1 MNPFVRKNLLRL
13 FIAISVLEGIIILWR
28 DIPLAPATP
37 RIRSAPVAVASARL
51 DAPSTFNFDGTQTI
65 TEAGDM
71 EESGD
76 PYWWLNS
83 GGFLY
88 TDNGTARTVSGELPF
103 LSYWRILYAKTSS
116 VDTDRGYHPQ
126 NLFRL
131 VSRSDWQDLSMT
143 AYFRIDRDN
152 LSASPNRNATN
163 GLLLMTRYQDGDNLY
178 YAGIRVDGNA
188 IIKKKIGGTYFT
200 LAEKKIFAGT
210 YDHDKNPSLLPIH
223 EWVGLRSITK
233 NNPDGTVTVTLLM
246 DLKSDGEWKELASAT
261 DTGKELGGAP
271 HREAGHIGIR
281 TDFMDVSFR
290 DVGIATP

>member
-13 FIAISVLEGIIILWR
+13 FIAISILEAIIILWR
-28 DIPLAPATP
+28 DIPLTRVLPDDRNTSSHVEAAELHAPT
-37 RIRSAPVAVASARL
+37 
-51 DAPSTFNFDGTQTI
+51 TFNFDGTRAV
-65 TEAGDM
+65 TEAGEM

-76 PYWWLNS
+76 SYWWLNS
-83 GGFLY
+83 GAFLY
-88 TDNGTARTVSGELPF
+88 IDNGAARTVSGELPF
-103 LSYWRILYAKTSS
+103 LSYWRILYAKTSG

-131 VSRSDWQDLSMT
+131 VSRSDWEDVSMT

-152 LSASPNRNATN
+152 LSASPNRNASN
-163 GLLLMTRYQDGDNLY
+163 GLLLMTRYHDGDNLY

-246 DLKSDGEWKELASAT
+246 DLKSTGEWKEIASAV
-261 DTGKELGGAP
+261 DSGKELGGAP
-271 HREAGHIGIR
+271 HLAAGHIGIR

-290 DVGIATP
+290 EVSVAAP